1 MGMFRAGGRE
11 FDLSTKAMAMG
22 IANRTPDSFFD
33 KGSYF
38 AFDAFLVKVEELV
51 RDGADIIDVGG
62 VKAGPG
68 DEVPLEE
75 ELERVVPAV
84 EAIRQRFDVLISVDT
99 WNATV
104 LDASLQAGA
113 SIGNDISGFGD
124 PNYLRVAASHDA
136 AVVAT
141 HIRLQPRVK
150 DPDPRYDDLV
160 GEVHRFLCERYD
172 RAVDA
177 GVHPK
182 AIAVD
187 AGFDLGKTTRQSLAL
202 LRATDRLTDL
212 GAPVFI
218 SASNKGFLGEALGLP
233 LGERRIASL
242 HAVSIS
248 YILGARIFRVHDVK
262 GTRRTLDTLAA
273 FSDPAGF
280 LEGVDPVRNVQ

>member
-1 MGMFRAGGRE
+1 
-11 FDLSTKAMAMG
+11 MAMG

-38 AFDAFLVKVEELV
+38 AFDAFLRKVEELV
-51 RDGADIIDVGG
+51 ADGADIIDVGG

-68 DEVPLEE
+68 EEVPLDE
-75 ELERVVPAV
+75 ELDRVVPAV
-84 EAIRQRFDVLISVDT
+84 EAIHQRFDVLISVDT
-99 WNATV
+99 WSAAV
-104 LDASLQAGA
+104 LDASLHAGA
-113 SIGNDISGFGD
+113 SIGNDISGFAD
-124 PNYLRVAASHDA
+124 PDYLRVAATHDA

-150 DPDPRYDDLV
+150 DPDPQYNDLV
-160 GEVHRFLCERYD
+160 GDVHRFLADRYE
-172 RAVDA
+172 RAVKA
-177 GVHPK
+177 GVHPR

-187 AGFDLGKTTRQSLAL
+187 AGFDLGKTATQSLAL

-233 LGERRIASL
+233 LGERRVASL

-273 FSDPAGF
+273 LSDPSTF
-280 LEGVDPVRNVQ
+280 VDQTADLRSGS